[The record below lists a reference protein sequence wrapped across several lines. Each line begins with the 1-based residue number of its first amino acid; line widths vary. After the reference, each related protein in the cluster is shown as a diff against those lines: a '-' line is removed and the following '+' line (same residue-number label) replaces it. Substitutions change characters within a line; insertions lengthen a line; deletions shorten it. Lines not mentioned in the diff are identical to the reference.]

1 MFCFY
6 LFPCMGLIGIFGY
19 LGYLDNQKSN
29 TNLNSIIY
37 EIGKNND
44 KIRIFQIVGFIID
57 IIDFYLIRSE
67 KAAPE
72 LLHEYYLEHTTLVK
86 VIYYF
91 GGLVLIG
98 IFSAKL
104 YIKKN
109 VKNNNALYNEVEV
122 R

>member
-1 MFCFY
+1 
-6 LFPCMGLIGIFGY
+6 MGLIGIFGY
-19 LGYLDNQKSN
+19 LGYLDIQKSN

-44 KIRIFQIVGFIID
+44 KIRNLQIVGFILD
-57 IIDFYLIRSE
+57 IIDYILIRSE
-67 KAAPE
+67 TAAPE
-72 LLHEYYLEHTTLVK
+72 LLHEYYLEHTALVK
-86 VIYYF
+86 VIYFF
-91 GGLVLIG
+91 GGLVLLG

>member
-1 MFCFY
+1 
-6 LFPCMGLIGIFGY
+6 MGLIGIFGY

-44 KIRIFQIVGFIID
+44 KIKILQIVGFILD
-57 IIDFYLIRSE
+57 IIDYILIRSE

>member
-1 MFCFY
+1 MA
-6 LFPCMGLIGIFGY
+6 LIGIFGY
-19 LGYLDNQKSN
+19 LGYLDIQKSN

-44 KIRIFQIVGFIID
+44 KIKILQIVGFILD
-57 IIDFYLIRSE
+57 IIDYILIRSE
-67 KAAPE
+67 KAAPD
-72 LLHEYYLEHTTLVK
+72 LLHEYYLEHTVLVK

-91 GGLVLIG
+91 GGLVLLG

-104 YIKKN
+104 YIKNN
-109 VKNNNALYNEVEV
+109 VKNNNTLYNKVEV

>member
-1 MFCFY
+1 
-6 LFPCMGLIGIFGY
+6 MGLIGIFGY
-19 LGYLDNQKSN
+19 LGYLDIQKSN

-44 KIRIFQIVGFIID
+44 KIKILQIVGFILN
-57 IIDFYLIRSE
+57 IIDYILIRSE
-67 KAAPE
+67 AAAPE
-72 LLHEYYLEHTTLVK
+72 LLYEYYLEHTVLVK
-86 VIYYF
+86 VIYFF
-91 GGLVLIG
+91 GGLVLLG

>member
-1 MFCFY
+1 
-6 LFPCMGLIGIFGY
+6 MGLIGIFGY
-19 LGYLDNQKSN
+19 LGYLDIQKSN
-29 TNLNSIIY
+29 ANLNSIIY

-44 KIRIFQIVGFIID
+44 KIKLLQIIGLILDIFDYI
-57 IIDFYLIRSE
+57 LIRSE

-72 LLHEYYLEHTTLVK
+72 LLHEYYLEHTVLVK

-98 IFSAKL
+98 IYSAKL

-109 VKNNNALYNEVEV
+109 VKNNNAMYNEVEV

>member
-1 MFCFY
+1 
-6 LFPCMGLIGIFGY
+6 MGLIGIFGY

-29 TNLNSIIY
+29 LNSIIY

-44 KIRIFQIVGFIID
+44 KIRILQIVGFIID
-57 IIDFYLIRSE
+57 IIAFYLIRSE

-72 LLHEYYLEHTTLVK
+72 SLHEYYLEHTTLVK

>member
-1 MFCFY
+1 
-6 LFPCMGLIGIFGY
+6 MGLIGIFGY

-37 EIGKNND
+37 EIQKNND
-44 KIRIFQIVGFIID
+44 KIRNLQIIGFILD
-57 IIDFYLIRSE
+57 IIDFFLIRSE
-67 KAAPE
+67 KAAPQF
-72 LLHEYYLEHTTLVK
+72 LHEYYLEHTVLVK

-91 GGLVLIG
+91 GGLVLLG
-98 IFSAKL
+98 IFSAKV

>member
-1 MFCFY
+1 
-6 LFPCMGLIGIFGY
+6 MGLIGIFGY
-19 LGYLDNQKSN
+19 LGYLDNQKSY

-37 EIGKNND
+37 EIQKNND
-44 KIRIFQIVGFIID
+44 KIRNLQIIGFVLD
-57 IIDFYLIRSE
+57 IIDFFLIRSE
-67 KAAPE
+67 KAAPQ
-72 LLHEYYLEHTTLVK
+72 LLHEYYLEHTVLVK

-91 GGLVLIG
+91 GGLVILG
-98 IFSAKL
+98 IFSAKV